1 MNRIELV
8 NPYEGDANLAARL
21 FMHMHAFLYEQTGQ
35 LLPAEIDLAEVW
47 NVLDA
52 GCGLGG
58 WVLDMARVH
67 QDMDIVG
74 VDIDPQVLVL
84 GRMDGRA
91 WMLEN
96 VNFVE
101 GDIRDMHDIE
111 DNAFDIVHARFINPI
126 VPARSWHVILR
137 EFWRVC
143 RPGGKIVWTETVDFK
158 CSSEAC
164 LRWCNLL
171 QRAITQTDASP
182 QNPRVMDMLLSDASW
197 RHVRL
202 VKLDL
207 DLSTGGRAH
216 TRIYRNL
223 TYLLSMTQLYL
234 TEMGLISPDEVERI
248 HQKLILDLYSD
259 AFTASWSIVTAI
271 GEKASQVR

>member
-1 MNRIELV
+1 MSRIELV

-21 FMHMHAFLYEQTGQ
+21 FMHMHMFLYEQTGQ
-35 LLPAEIDLAEVW
+35 LLPEEIDLSEVW

-58 WVLDMARVH
+58 WALDMARAH

-74 VDIDPQVLVL
+74 IDIDPQVLVL
-84 GRMDGRA
+84 GRMDSKA

-101 GDIRDMHDIE
+101 GDIHAMHEIE
-111 DNAFDIVHARFINPI
+111 ENAFDLVHARFMNPM
-126 VPARSWHVILR
+126 VSSHSWHSILR

-143 RPGGKIVWTETVDFK
+143 RPGGKMVWTETVDFT
-158 CSSEAC
+158 CNSEVC
-164 LRWCNLL
+164 LRWFGLL
-171 QRAITQTDASP
+171 QKAITYPDASP
-182 QNPRVMDMLLSDASW
+182 QTPHVMDMLLSDASW

-223 TYLLSMTQLYL
+223 TYLLSVTQLYL
-234 TEMGLISPDEVERI
+234 TETGLISPDEIENI

-259 AFTASWSIVTAI
+259 TFAASWSIVTAI
-271 GEKASQVR
+271 GEKAPQKR